1 MNRRQRR
8 AEAQGKHGRAEGG
21 PAGPIVRWLNAALAD
36 QRAGRLA
43 EAERICRH
51 ILVIEP
57 DHAQTLHLLG
67 LIEHQLGHPEVA
79 TERIRKAIRRNGRD
93 PAFHHNLGNILSEQ
107 GLLADAMGCYEQ
119 ALALAPAS
127 VDTLYNLGNTCQTIG
142 QPERAIGYFER
153 ALYLRPEVI
162 ELHNNLGSALQDL
175 GRLDQAIAC
184 YRKALA
190 LRPDTVEVLDNLA
203 AALRA
208 QGQLEAAAGCYE
220 RAIARTPERV
230 ESHIGLG
237 VVRRE
242 QGRPEDAITCFE
254 QALTLAP
261 DHPETRVNLGVALI
275 DLGRAQEA
283 LGHYERALALHPDR
297 AETHNNLGIALERLG
312 RHAEA
317 LSCYERAIAL
327 TTDYPEAHFNRAH
340 ALLIT
345 GQLEEGW
352 KEYEWRF
359 AVARYDRN
367 FGQPLWSGERL
378 AGQSILLHAE
388 QGFGDTLQFLRYT
401 PLVAD
406 RGSRVV
412 LEVPGPLVRLARSV
426 EGASQVVAV
435 GEPLPAFDF
444 HCPLLSLP
452 RVLGTTLSTIPDAVP
467 YVSVPAEAAAWA
479 ERIGIEPGIRAGLV
493 WAGTTVGALDPHLLE
508 PLWEVAGI
516 TWFSLQVGDRPERLV
531 LPNGLKVVDLSR
543 WLTDFAETAAAV
555 SHLDLVITVDT
566 AAAHLAGALA
576 RPTWVMLPAAP
587 DWRWLLGRQDSPWY
601 PTMRLFRQKKAV
613 DWLNVTRELAGALA
627 QIALW
632 PKAPQPGTSVLPT
645 QPPA

>member
-67 LIEHQLGHPEVA
+67 LIEHQLGHSEVA

-162 ELHNNLGSALQDL
+162 ELHNNL
-175 GRLDQAIAC
+175 
-184 YRKALA
+184 
-190 LRPDTVEVLDNLA
+190 A

-242 QGRPEDAITCFE
+242 QGRPEDAITCF
-254 QALTLAP
+254 
-261 DHPETRVNLGVALI
+261 
-275 DLGRAQEA
+275 
-283 LGHYERALALHPDR
+283 
-297 AETHNNLGIALERLG
+297 
-312 RHAEA
+312 
-317 LSCYERAIAL
+317 
-327 TTDYPEAHFNRAH
+327 
-340 ALLIT
+340 
-345 GQLEEGW
+345 
-352 KEYEWRF
+352 
-359 AVARYDRN
+359 
-367 FGQPLWSGERL
+367 
-378 AGQSILLHAE
+378 
-388 QGFGDTLQFLRYT
+388 
-401 PLVAD
+401 
-406 RGSRVV
+406 
-412 LEVPGPLVRLARSV
+412 
-426 EGASQVVAV
+426 
-435 GEPLPAFDF
+435 
-444 HCPLLSLP
+444 
-452 RVLGTTLSTIPDAVP
+452 
-467 YVSVPAEAAAWA
+467 
-479 ERIGIEPGIRAGLV
+479 
-493 WAGTTVGALDPHLLE
+493 
-508 PLWEVAGI
+508 
-516 TWFSLQVGDRPERLV
+516 
-531 LPNGLKVVDLSR
+531 
-543 WLTDFAETAAAV
+543 
-555 SHLDLVITVDT
+555 
-566 AAAHLAGALA
+566 
-576 RPTWVMLPAAP
+576 
-587 DWRWLLGRQDSPWY
+587 
-601 PTMRLFRQKKAV
+601 
-613 DWLNVTRELAGALA
+613 
-627 QIALW
+627 
-632 PKAPQPGTSVLPT
+632 
-645 QPPA
+645 